1 MGMNLD
7 FGTHKKSPFPLKR
20 GVSSIKQ
27 VTNTKIMITFIR
39 DKNFV
44 SPEWGGG
51 GGGAQI
57 RFSPVLILLKN
68 FEKTKKRSWVT

>member
-1 MGMNLD
+1 MEINLD

-27 VTNTKIMITFIR
+27 VTNTKIMRTFIR

-51 GGGAQI
+51 
-57 RFSPVLILLKN
+57 SPKEEVPLYYYYYQKLLKQ
-68 FEKTKKRSWVT
+68 KKKDVG

>member
-1 MGMNLD
+1 MEINLD

-27 VTNTKIMITFIR
+27 VTNTKIMRTFIR

-51 GGGAQI
+51 EEGESQRRG
-57 RFSPVLILLKN
+57 STVLLLLSKT
-68 FEKTKKRSWVT
+68 FETKKKDLG

>member
-20 GVSSIKQ
+20 GVSSIKE

-44 SPEWGGG
+44 SREWGGEG
-51 GGGAQI
+51 GGQ
-57 RFSPVLILLKN
+57 RRVSTVLLLLKT
-68 FEKTKKRSWVT
+68 FETTKKRSWVT

>member
-27 VTNTKIMITFIR
+27 VTITKIMITFIR

-51 GGGAQI
+51 GVGGVPKKSFHRI
-57 RFSPVLILLKN
+57 IIIKN
-68 FEKTKKRSWVT
+68 F

>member
-27 VTNTKIMITFIR
+27 VTITKIMITFIR

-51 GGGAQI
+51 GGGGGAGGVPKKSFHRI
-57 RFSPVLILLKN
+57 IIIKN
-68 FEKTKKRSWVT
+68 F